1 MTDWLTDREALAEQY
16 ANASNLNDR
25 IALHERYSTNDD
37 GLWHWVFD
45 RFDLPNRARVL
56 SVGCGP
62 ADLWGENAGRIP
74 EGWDVTVT
82 DLSPGM
88 VGEAHENLGDCSR
101 LFALAV
107 AAAESIPFRSS
118 AFDAAT
124 ANFMLYHVPDR
135 KRALA
140 EIRRV
145 LKPDGTLLAAMSG
158 AEHLQELRAVQEGV
172 HGEALP
178 RVTSFRLENGREQ
191 LDPFFESVACHRYD
205 DALAV
210 TEVEPLVAQALSREE
225 FDESDVAALGEAFA
239 ERFEDD
245 VFRVRKDTGLF
256 VARAAE

>member
-1 MTDWLTDREALAEQY
+1 VTDWLTDREALAEQY

-88 VGEAHENLGDCSR
+88 VGEARENLADCSR

-107 AAAESIPFRSS
+107 AAAESIPFRSN

-145 LKPDGTLLAAMSG
+145 LKPDGTLLAATSG

-210 TEVEPLVAQALSREE
+210 TEVEPLVA
-225 FDESDVAALGEAFA
+225 
-239 ERFEDD
+239 
-245 VFRVRKDTGLF
+245 
-256 VARAAE
+256 

>member
-74 EGWDVTVT
+74 EGGTSPLRTFRRAWWGRPARTSPTV
-82 DLSPGM
+82 LGPLPLRSP
-88 VGEAHENLGDCSR
+88 LPSR
-101 LFALAV
+101 SRSVRMRSTRQPPISCCITCPIASARSPKFA
-107 AAAESIPFRSS
+107 ECW
-118 AFDAAT
+118 
-124 ANFMLYHVPDR
+124 
-135 KRALA
+135 
-140 EIRRV
+140 
-145 LKPDGTLLAAMSG
+145 KPDGTLLAATSG

-205 DALAV
+205 DTLAV
-210 TEVEPLVAQALSREE
+210 TEVEPLVA
-225 FDESDVAALGEAFA
+225 
-239 ERFEDD
+239 
-245 VFRVRKDTGLF
+245 
-256 VARAAE
+256 

>member
-1 MTDWLTDREALAEQY
+1 
-16 ANASNLNDR
+16 
-25 IALHERYSTNDD
+25 
-37 GLWHWVFD
+37 
-45 RFDLPNRARVL
+45 
-56 SVGCGP
+56 
-62 ADLWGENAGRIP
+62 
-74 EGWDVTVT
+74 
-82 DLSPGM
+82 M
-88 VGEAHENLGDCSR
+88 VGEARENLADCSR
-101 LFALAV
+101 PFAFAV
-107 AAAESIPFRSS
+107 AAAESIPFRSN

-145 LKPDGTLLAAMSG
+145 LKPDGTLLAATSG

-210 TEVEPLVAQALSREE
+210 TEVEPLVAWALSREE

>member
-25 IALHERYSTNDD
+25 IALHERYSINDD

-62 ADLWGENAGRIP
+62 ADLWGENVGRIP
-74 EGWDVTVT
+74 EGGT
-82 DLSPGM
+82 SPLRTFRRAWWGK
-88 VGEAHENLGDCSR
+88 ARENLADCSQP
-101 LFALAV
+101 FALAV
-107 AAAESIPFRSS
+107 AAAESIPFRSN

-145 LKPDGTLLAAMSG
+145 LKPDGTLLAATSG

-205 DALAV
+205 NALAL
-210 TEVEPLVAQALSREE
+210 TEVEPLVA
-225 FDESDVAALGEAFA
+225 
-239 ERFEDD
+239 
-245 VFRVRKDTGLF
+245 
-256 VARAAE
+256 